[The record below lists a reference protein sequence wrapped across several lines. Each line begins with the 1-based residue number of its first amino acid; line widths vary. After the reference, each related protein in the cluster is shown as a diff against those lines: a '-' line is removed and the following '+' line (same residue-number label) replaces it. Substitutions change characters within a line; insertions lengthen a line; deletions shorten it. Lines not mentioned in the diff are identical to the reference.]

1 MMLTDYHYEFGPFRL
16 YPASRLLLR
25 EGEPVRL
32 TAKVFDLLVLLVEQ
46 RGGLVERNFLM
57 NMLWP
62 DAIVEESNL
71 TQCVF
76 VLRKALGGA
85 QKEPDY
91 IVTLPGR
98 GYRFVAQVQE
108 SAGKAG
114 TNATQTNGGMPTVSS
129 TTALAVLPMKLLGS
143 SQDAAL
149 LGTGIA
155 DAIIISLSKHRALI
169 VRPTTAVLKY
179 AEIGKDPVLAGRAL
193 RADLVLDGT
202 WQHVGERL
210 RVSVQ
215 LIKVT
220 SGVTLW
226 ADRFEAT
233 FTDVFAVQDAIAE
246 QVAQALHLKISGTG
260 ISRGAARTDNIE
272 AYQLYIKGRYFWDKR
287 SEDGLRRGLECARKL
302 IQLDPNFAGG
312 WAALADSCALL
323 AEYLYRDPRPM
334 FAEAKAAAL
343 RAVELDF
350 EAAEAYASL
359 AEVRLFHDWNWAE
372 AEQAYK
378 RAIQL
383 NPNYSSAFLF
393 YAWLLLTR
401 GRFEEA
407 LHSLRQAQRIDP
419 GSLTLKTVM
428 GLPYYYQ
435 RQPERALEH
444 YEQALEMDAD
454 FAQAHYYRG
463 ESLVM
468 LGRYE
473 EAAAAFRRVV
483 PVHPQQALA
492 LEAVALARNGAE
504 AEARQILAHLET
516 CSAERYISPYCLA
529 RIHAGLRNE
538 KAALAEL
545 ERGVSERACWLIFL
559 RIDPFFDDL
568 RHSARFAALLK
579 RVEGIA

>member
-1 MMLTDYHYEFGPFRL
+1 MMLTDYHYDFGPFRL

-62 DAIVEESNL
+62 DAIVEEGNL

-76 VLRKALGGA
+76 VLRKALGGD
-85 QKEPDY
+85 QREPAY
-91 IVTLPGR
+91 IDTLPGK
-98 GYRFVAQVQE
+98 GYRFAASVQE
-108 SAGKAG
+108 SAGIAS
-114 TNATQTNGGMPTVSS
+114 TNAAQTNDSPPTIGP
-129 TTALAVLPMKLLGS
+129 TNALAVLPMKLLGLS
-143 SQDAAL
+143 KDAAL

-155 DAIIISLSKHRALI
+155 DAIIISLSKHNRLL

-179 AEIGKDPVLAGRAL
+179 AEIGKDPVLAGREL

-202 WQHVGERL
+202 LQHADGRL

-226 ADRFEAT
+226 ADRFEAR

-246 QVAQALHLKISGTG
+246 QVAQALQLKISLPGA
-260 ISRGAARTDNIE
+260 SRSAARTDNIE

-287 SEDGLRRGLECARKL
+287 SEDGLTRGLDCARRL

-312 WAALADSCALL
+312 WAGLADSCALL
-323 AEYLYRDPRPM
+323 AEYLYRDPRSM
-334 FAEAKAAAL
+334 FAEARAAAL
-343 RAVELDF
+343 RALELDC
-350 EAAEAYASL
+350 EAAEAHASL
-359 AEVRLFHDWNWAE
+359 AEVQLFHDWNWSE
-372 AEQAYK
+372 AERAYK

-383 NPNYSSAFLF
+383 NPNYSSAYLF
-393 YAWLLLTR
+393 YAWLLLTQ
-401 GRFEEA
+401 GRFDEA
-407 LHSLRQAQRIDP
+407 LYSLRQAQRIDP

-428 GLPYYYQ
+428 GLPYYYR

-444 YEQALEMDAD
+444 YEQALEMEAD

-463 ESLVM
+463 EALSM

-473 EAAAAFRRVV
+473 EAATAFRQVV

-492 LEAVALARNGAE
+492 LEAFALARNGRKAK
-504 AEARQILAHLET
+504 ARQILARLEAL
-516 CSAERYISPYCLA
+516 SSERYISPYCLA
-529 RIHAGLRNE
+529 RIHAGLQDE
-538 KAALAEL
+538 EAALAQL
-545 ERGVSERACWLIFL
+545 ERSVRERACWLIFL
-559 RIDPFFDDL
+559 RVDPFFDDL
-568 RHSARFAALLK
+568 RHSAQFAALLK
-579 RVEGIA
+579 QVEGAG